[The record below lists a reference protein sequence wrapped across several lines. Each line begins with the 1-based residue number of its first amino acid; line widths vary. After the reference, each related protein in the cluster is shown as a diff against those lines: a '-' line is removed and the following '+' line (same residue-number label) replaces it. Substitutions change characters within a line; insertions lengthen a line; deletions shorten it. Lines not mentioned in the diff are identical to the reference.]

1 MKLKNGAEYIE
12 SLRKLKPTIFY
23 KGERIRDVTRD
34 PATAPHVRAAAMTY
48 TLAGETEYKDLATAT
63 SHLSGRTISRF
74 THVHQNIEDLIKKI
88 KLLRVLG
95 QKTGTCFQRC
105 VGFDAINAV
114 YSVAYEVDRKYGT
127 DYLERFKKWLC
138 YIQDENLMVV
148 GAMTDPKG
156 DRSKSPAD
164 QPDPDQFV
172 RVVARRDD
180 GIVIRGA
187 KLHMT
192 GAVNSHEILI
202 MPTMAMDEKS
212 KAYAFVGAI
221 PVDAPGILMVFGRQ
235 AGDDRRDK
243 LERIDVGKPQFG
255 AVGGEAMIVFDN
267 VFIPNERIFL
277 DGESEFTGTIVH
289 RFAAHHRANYGAC
302 KTGLMDVLTGA
313 VSYLCQIQGTAKGSH
328 VRDKVTEMIH
338 LSETLYSSAIACS
351 AEGAPTAS
359 GAYLVNT
366 MLANVCKQN
375 VTRFHFEVARLAVDL
390 AGGFIATLP
399 SEYDLRSEDVGHLV
413 RKYFS
418 GIANIPVEDRI
429 KIGRLIEAMT
439 GGTAL
444 VESMHGAGSP
454 QAQRI
459 MIFREG
465 QLSEKIRLAK
475 KLAGIPQQNLREKDN
490 LREDNQ
496 QTSVHNLPVPA
507 CEPLEVG
514 RDNIITVNEY
524 FHGRA
529 KSLGFTKE
537 DAEYTAGIIMPGQY
551 TFNTEKEELI
561 TVTLGPIDFFLP
573 GGDWQTCLTGETIV
587 IPANVKFDIK
597 ADSAGSYI
605 CMYK

>member
-1 MKLKNGAEYIE
+1 MKIKTSADYMS
-12 SLRKLKPTIFY
+12 SLQAINPVIYY
-23 KGERIRDVTRD
+23 KGEKIEDVTVH

-48 TLAGETEYKDLATAT
+48 ALASSDEYHDLATAT
-63 SHLSGRTISRF
+63 SHLTGRKVSRF
-74 THVHQNIEDLIKKI
+74 THVHQNVGDLIKKV

-105 VGFDAINAV
+105 VGLDGINAV
-114 YSVAYEVDRKYGT
+114 YSVAYEVDRKCGT
-127 DYLERFKKWLC
+127 DYFERFKKWLTD
-138 YIQDENLMVV
+138 IQDENLMVV

-156 DRSKSPAD
+156 DRSKSPVD

-172 RVVARRDD
+172 RVVERRSD
-180 GIVIRGA
+180 GFVIRGA

-212 KAYAFVGAI
+212 KDYALVGAI
-221 PVDAPGILMVFGRQ
+221 PIDAPGITMVFGRQ

-243 LERIDVGKPQFG
+243 QETIDVGKPRFG
-255 AVGGEAMIVFDN
+255 AVGGEAMIVFDD

-277 DGESEFTGTIVH
+277 NGEAEFTGSIVY

-313 VSYLCQIQGTAKGSH
+313 VTYLAQAQGSAKGSH

-338 LSETLYSSAIACS
+338 LSETLYSSSIACS
-351 AEGAPTAS
+351 AEGVPTES
-359 GAYLVNT
+359 GAYMVDT

-399 SEYDLRSEDVGHLV
+399 SEYDLRSDDVGHLV
-413 RKYFS
+413 KKYFT
-418 GIANIPVEDRI
+418 GVADIPVEDRI

-439 GGTAL
+439 GGTAM

-465 QLSEKIRLAK
+465 DLAK
-475 KLAGIPQQNLREKDN
+475 KMSLAKALAGIPSRK
-490 LREDNQ
+490 
-496 QTSVHNLPVPA
+496 
-507 CEPLEVG
+507 
-514 RDNIITVNEY
+514 
-524 FHGRA
+524 
-529 KSLGFTKE
+529 KE
-537 DAEYTAGIIMPGQY
+537 
-551 TFNTEKEELI
+551 
-561 TVTLGPIDFFLP
+561 
-573 GGDWQTCLTGETIV
+573 
-587 IPANVKFDIK
+587 
-597 ADSAGSYI
+597 
-605 CMYK
+605 